1 MIPHL
6 KEFEKTIIDVFDPRK
21 NEKIGIIY
29 DEPSFD
35 KDDNILWQDRR
46 KLAMEWVDIFDS
58 MAEDVGFE
66 LELYSFN
73 ATGAHNA
80 ILSNDVLDNLRR
92 FNVIIA
98 LTEWSITG
106 SLVSLIKQ
114 NPNSVRCA
122 SLPGAERRMHE
133 SVYLTD
139 YTLIK
144 QYALSLKQLLDKAI
158 SAKVLF
164 STSDELYIDL
174 RNRTGGAD
182 DGDCRTP
189 GSMINFPSGE
199 GFIAPYEGVGEEIQS
214 FGKSRTQGVI
224 PLLFKDEIIFGK
236 VEENKFTKFSGSDT
250 AVSFINSFFSLISS
264 RRNIAELGIG
274 CNPNAQVTGNIF
286 EDEKAGVHVA
296 YGMSNHLGGKIDSDV
311 HIDMVFAKG
320 CAVEAE
326 QLTLVF
332 SDDTVLDL
340 LEKSRLRYDI
350 LIDSE

>member
-1 MIPHL
+1 MIPH
-6 KEFEKTIIDVFDPRK
+6 KKQFKKTIIDVFNPKR

-29 DEPSFD
+29 DEPSFS
-35 KDDNILWQDRR
+35 KDDNFFWQDRR
-46 KLAMEWVDIFDS
+46 KLAREWFDIFNS
-58 MAEDVGFE
+58 LAEDVGFE
-66 LELYSFN
+66 SELYSFL

-80 ILSNDVLDNLRR
+80 VLSNAVLDDLRR
-92 FNVIIA
+92 FNIVIA

-106 SLVSLIKQ
+106 SLVGLIKQ

-144 QYALSLKQLLDKAI
+144 QYALSLKELLDKAI
-158 SAKVLF
+158 SAKILF
-164 STSDELYIDL
+164 STSDELHIDL

-182 DGDCRTP
+182 DGDCSTP

-199 GFIAPYEGVGEEIQS
+199 GFIAPYEGVGGEIQS
-214 FGKSRTQGVI
+214 FGESRTNGII
-224 PLLFKDEIIFGK
+224 PFFFDDEIVTGK
-236 VEENKFTKFSGSDT
+236 VKNNRFTDFNGSDT
-250 AVSFINSFFSLISS
+250 AVSSLNSFFSSLSS

-286 EDEKAGVHVA
+286 EDEKAGVHIA
-296 YGMSNHLGGKIDSDV
+296 YGMSSHLGGKIDSDI
-311 HIDMVFAKG
+311 HIDMVFAQG
-320 CAVEAE
+320 CAVEAD

-332 SDDTVLDL
+332 PDNTVLDL
-340 LEKSRLRYDI
+340 LEKSRLRYDM